1 MDTIEQRLQVLERDL
16 QRSRRSSRTL
26 LLIFVAF
33 SCIAAAQGVTPQGSK
48 STTPEQTP
56 PMDAS
61 RPPEG
66 NSARQDR
73 LRTVEADQ
81 FVLLDRLG
89 RSRLTMVVTDGG
101 PAISMF
107 DEKGQKRLE
116 LVQSDVSSGLRLS
129 DSSESPVVS
138 LEVPHD
144 VSQVSQL
151 TIASFRGSSL
161 TNADGFHVRDA
172 SNQRRL
178 LLALLNGNFPVLG
191 ISQSGQNGPF
201 SIEMTA
207 GEGLGLLRYMT
218 RTGTLFI
225 PCSRLTTGVLR
236 SRRVPRSR
244 AFTSDFPTGP
254 PGVDGPSVAF
264 LAPAK
269 EDGTGGQL
277 PFLRFGLHEDCQ
289 PYVRI
294 VDRNGRS
301 RFTAPSD

>member
-26 LLIFVAF
+26 LLLLVAL
-33 SCIAAAQGVTPQGSK
+33 SCIAAAQGVTPQASK
-48 STTPEQTP
+48 PTTPEQAP
-56 PMDAS
+56 PMDAN

-116 LVQSDVSSGLRLS
+116 LVQSDVSSGLRLL

-144 VSQVSQL
+144 VSQAQL
-151 TIASFRGSSL
+151 TIASPRGSSL
-161 TNADGFHVRDA
+161 TNADGFRVRDA
-172 SNQRRL
+172 SNQGRL

-191 ISQSGQNGPF
+191 ISQSGQNGPS

-207 GEGLGLLRYMT
+207 GEGT
-218 RTGTLFI
+218 
-225 PCSRLTTGVLR
+225 
-236 SRRVPRSR
+236 R
-244 AFTSDFPTGP
+244 AFKIHDKDGYALYSVFAADNGSTSVKMSHPDHERSLQISTGP

>member
-1 MDTIEQRLQVLERDL
+1 MDTIEQRLQVLERDV

-48 STTPEQTP
+48 STTREQTP

-144 VSQVSQL
+144 VSQAQL
-151 TIASFRGSSL
+151 TIASPRGSSL
-161 TNADGFHVRDA
+161 TNADGFRVRDA
-172 SNQRRL
+172 SNQGRL

-191 ISQSGQNGPF
+191 ISQSGQNGPS

-207 GEGLGLLRYMT
+207 
-218 RTGTLFI
+218 
-225 PCSRLTTGVLR
+225 
-236 SRRVPRSR
+236 RRRDSG
-244 AFTSDFPTGP
+244 F
-254 PGVDGPSVAF
+254 
-264 LAPAK
+264 
-269 EDGTGGQL
+269 
-277 PFLRFGLHEDCQ
+277 
-289 PYVRI
+289 
-294 VDRNGRS
+294 
-301 RFTAPSD
+301 